1 MNNLIDKASNTSL
14 LLRRHS
20 AAVAHAHVRAHTAG
34 FQPALTELS
43 LITPPVITACL
54 GFQGENDCYFR
65 LLTALFTSRENKRSP
80 YSTRFLCLFVISKTT
95 MLNSSQ

>member
-54 GFQGENDCYFR
+54 GFQGEMTVILDF
-65 LLTALFTSRENKRSP
+65 LL
-80 YSTRFLCLFVISKTT
+80 LCSHHERIKEAHIQRDFCVCL
-95 MLNSSQ
+95 